1 MERLFYTY
9 VDNVELYLHAE
20 DVAMIC
26 HSGSNDAE
34 CRAVAAMPYM
44 VEHLKRISYA
54 TMMDAIESYGIELD
68 NKDLPNLYDYMVW
81 IAAWNIFDDE
91 EYRAA

>member
-1 MERLFYTY
+1 MERRLYTY

-34 CRAVAAMPYM
+34 CREVSSMPYM
-44 VEHLKRISYA
+44 VEQLNRISYD
-54 TMMDAIESYGIELD
+54 TMMDAIESYGIELED
-68 NKDLPNLYDYMVW
+68 KDLPDLYDYMVW
-81 IAAWNIFDDE
+81 IAAWNIFDEE
-91 EYRAA
+91 EYQAA